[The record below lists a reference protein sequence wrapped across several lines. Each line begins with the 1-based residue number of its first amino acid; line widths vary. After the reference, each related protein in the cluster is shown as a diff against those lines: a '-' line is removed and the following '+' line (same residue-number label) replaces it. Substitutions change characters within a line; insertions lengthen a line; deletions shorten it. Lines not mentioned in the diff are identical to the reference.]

1 MEWGRRAHGGMYAR
15 TCVCITIDY
24 LANQKRRRRKTQR
37 QKKKKK
43 KKKKNSQPPPAPDR
57 PFECAGISGLWLR
70 LARNPQT
77 GAAVQQSYSELPH
90 TRPFV
95 VSAPSGIGD
104 NSVAL
109 LFLSLVVAV
118 VVTTCTKYIHYYT
131 QHFA

>member
-1 MEWGRRAHGGMYAR
+1 MGKAGARWNVRAHV
-15 TCVCITIDY
+15 CVY
-24 LANQKRRRRKTQR
+24 HYRLSGESKKKKT
-37 QKKKKK
+37 KNAKAKKKK